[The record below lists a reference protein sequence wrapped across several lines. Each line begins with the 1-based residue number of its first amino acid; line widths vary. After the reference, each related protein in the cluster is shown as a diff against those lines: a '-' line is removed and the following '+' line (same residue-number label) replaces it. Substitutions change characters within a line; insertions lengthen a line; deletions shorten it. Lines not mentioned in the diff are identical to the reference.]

1 VRNAK
6 ADRRSQ
12 RTRRQISAALV
23 ELMLEM
29 RYDDIT
35 VQDIIDRANIGRST
49 FYAHYLDKDDLLVS
63 DFTRMLDALREHIE
77 ATESGNGFVS
87 PGVALFFQHV
97 HDHSRLYRALVR
109 SGGLELLYKK
119 GHEHLRSNIA
129 GHLRAYI
136 PADRSPAPPLQLVA
150 DYAAGALLTMMKW
163 WLDND
168 MPYTPEQM
176 DALFQQLVAPGVHA
190 TLQIDG
196 AL

>member
-1 VRNAK
+1 MRNAK
-6 ADRRSQ
+6 VDRRSQ
-12 RTRRQISAALV
+12 RTRRQISSALV

-77 ATESGNGFVS
+77 AAETGGSFVS
-87 PGVALFFQHV
+87 PGVAPFFQHV

-109 SGGLELLYKK
+109 GGGLDLLYKK
-119 GHEHLRSNIA
+119 GHEHLRHNIA
-129 GHLRAYI
+129 QHLQAHI
-136 PADRSPAPPLQLVA
+136 PADHRAAPLQLVA

-168 MPYTPEQM
+168 MSYTPEQM
-176 DALFQQLVAPGVHA
+176 DSLYQQLVAPGVRA
-190 TLQIDG
+190 TLQIEG

>member
-63 DFTRMLDALREHIE
+63 DFTRMLDTLREQIE
-77 ATESGNGFVS
+77 SSEAGGSFIA
-87 PGVALFFQHV
+87 PGVGLFFQHV

-109 SGGLELLYKK
+109 GGGLDLLYKK
-119 GHEHLRSNIA
+119 GHAHLRHNIA
-129 GHLRAYI
+129 RHLQAHL
-136 PADRSPAPPLQLVA
+136 PAEHTAAPLQLVA

-168 MPYTPEQM
+168 MPYSPEQM
-176 DALFQQLVAPGVHA
+176 DGLFQQLVAPGVRA
-190 TLQIDG
+190 TLKIDG
-196 AL
+196 VL